1 MINIYEEK
9 VMKNQSTENEEL
21 QEQKYYNTLE
31 IYAVERRLEP
41 FANMIAELEEEQLD
55 KFLGMF

>member
-1 MINIYEEK
+1 
-9 VMKNQSTENEEL
+9 MKNQSTENEEL